1 MPLAPRSLFV
11 VVVSGLLFT
20 GLPGSGLAQS
30 SGDRA
35 PFDSVLATV
44 DELRSG
50 GEFREA
56 LSQLNALREER
67 GDNVEVLWRMSL
79 TRVDIAKTVDSEDA
93 AGEHYKEALKLAE
106 AALTVDSENA
116 YSHLAKAIAE
126 GRIALDAGTRE
137 RVQRSRAVKEHTDRA
152 IELDRN
158 LAPAFHVRGRWHREV
173 SDLGFFERAVV
184 KTVYGGLPTASFEQ
198 AVRDFKRAIE
208 LENVRF
214 HHLELAR
221 TYLKMDRPSDAREE
235 LKTVIELPAKEPFDV
250 RYKEEA
256 QELLEDLD

>member
-1 MPLAPRSLFV
+1 MGPTRL
-11 VVVSGLLFT
+11 
-20 GLPGSGLAQS
+20 GLAQIQS
-30 SGDRA
+30 EGAS
-35 PFDSVLATV
+35 PDSALATV
-44 DELRSG
+44 DKLRSA

-56 LSQLNALREER
+56 LSRLNTLREER
-67 GDNVEVLWRMSL
+67 GDDVGVLWRMSL
-79 TRVDIAKTVDSEDA
+79 NRIDIAKTVDSEETLA
-93 AGEHYKEALKLAE
+93 EHYKKALTLAE
-106 AALTVDSENA
+106 AALSVDSTSA
-116 YSHLAKAIAE
+116 HAHLAKAIAE

-137 RVQRSRAVKEHTDRA
+137 RVQRSRAVKEHTERA
-152 IELDRN
+152 IELDPN

-208 LENVRF
+208 LENIRF

-221 TYLKMDRPSDAREE
+221 TYLKMDRPADAREE
-235 LKTVIELPAKEPFDV
+235 LKTVIELPAKEPFDA

-256 QELLEDLD
+256 QELLEEIG